1 MASLNKVILI
11 GHLVADPELKQTQTG
26 VSVCSFRI
34 GITRRFKNADGQ
46 YQSDFI
52 DIVTWRQTAEFVT
65 KYFRKGKPICVV
77 GSLQT
82 RNWVDKDGNKRYATE
97 VVADE
102 VSFVE
107 KSDNSTQNTG
117 GTNTAATN
125 TGSGNSQNAPDS
137 YSPPSYSS
145 NDGKASEFE
154 DLSGDDD
161 LPF

>member
-34 GITRRFKNADGQ
+34 GVTRRFKNADGQ

-65 KYFRKGKPICVV
+65 KYFKKGKPICVV

-82 RNWVDKDGNKRYATE
+82 RTWTDQQGQKRYNVE

-107 KSDNSTQNTG
+107 KSDNSPMNTG
-117 GTNTAATN
+117 STT

-137 YSPPSYSS
+137 YNPPSYSS
-145 NDGKASEFE
+145 NDGQASKFE